1 MHEPL
6 IPINRPNKVHERK
19 LKNGIVN
26 MQKYIIKF
34 SLTITSEV
42 KKQNKRLSAKNRNN
56 SYFNLKTLTI
66 NKIHKYEVRTQKIA
80 TDLCEMLILNI
91 RV

>member
-34 SLTITSEV
+34 SLTITYEV
-42 KKQNKRLSAKNRNN
+42 KKQNKQLREK
-56 SYFNLKTLTI
+56 
-66 NKIHKYEVRTQKIA
+66 
-80 TDLCEMLILNI
+80 
-91 RV
+91 